1 MKNKKIKLLLAA
13 SAVAI
18 APAVIAISCGDQTPA
33 PAPTPGNPN
42 TNNPQNPNPGN
53 PENPGTDNTQNSNP
67 GNPGGGTVDPVE
79 AAKTEAKTAI
89 DAAAELSDSVKEALK
104 RQVEATTT
112 ESAARDLKA
121 KAEAL
126 VSAVKALSGSVTA
139 AKAVKDDAQYNSVDA
154 TLKTTLE
161 EKYTA
166 ATALLEGE
174 TKLKNLDA
182 SSNLDTTKATLE
194 SANSALDAAVSALM
208 PELTFVKTKASAVK
222 TASELEPLVNTALKD
237 ELQRQVNA
245 LTKDHAT
252 EATTML
258 ENLTSLK
265 DSLTSLQDLVSK
277 GLAMQVDYP
286 QKYYDADN
294 KTAFDDALLKASSV
308 FPAFKWTDE
317 SIVVPA
323 PTNGALPNP
332 RAWTK
337 AREKSE
343 FVLQNF
349 VIAPAQAAPATQS
362 DSGATAA
369 ASATVRVANSEATSE
384 EAQAP
389 ATPDLASTASYL
401 KSLNDTL
408 KAETD
413 KLNGDTTE
421 NKTAYYKADTTR
433 TLYWDGFM
441 PKIVVSGYEADGAGV
456 NKAQHEEANKTKLQ
470 QWFATESNWEKLSEQ
485 LTKKLGANKFKN
497 VVLTAPTVSYEDGG
511 SNTRIPKVTFTLHG
525 KDGYTLQTDNGATSS
540 LTLSIRVL
548 YTSASSTQNALRY
561 QGASSS
567 AAPSGSTP
575 SNNAAVIRNVNVYM
589 NYTGPNIELDTE
601 LPQVGNQNNTSIN
614 GTSNVDG
621 DFNTKF
627 KNLLVNVVGG
637 SFIQTSLLQAIINYV
652 NKFDPKFR
660 AAFVTSINGVAL
672 TSVQNGIQL
681 RIGSLNDFLYN
692 NKGFLQQV
700 NGDSSAVYFA
710 VNGVTSEGWLNTFL
724 IRIPLTK
731 FVRPITPFTASAVM
745 IPTTED
751 SQEES
756 GENSSQADNTEQNA
770 ENQED
775 GQSGGEATETQ
786 EAQGDSASQ
795 SSPQT

>member
-1 MKNKKIKLLLAA
+1 MWFI
-13 SAVAI
+13 I
-18 APAVIAISCGDQTPA
+18 
-33 PAPTPGNPN
+33 
-42 TNNPQNPNPGN
+42 
-53 PENPGTDNTQNSNP
+53 
-67 GNPGGGTVDPVE
+67 
-79 AAKTEAKTAI
+79 
-89 DAAAELSDSVKEALK
+89 
-104 RQVEATTT
+104 
-112 ESAARDLKA
+112 
-121 KAEAL
+121 
-126 VSAVKALSGSVTA
+126 GSVTK
-139 AKAVKDDAQYNSVDA
+139 AKEAKNDAEYSKVTD
-154 TLKTTLE
+154 TLRTDLE

-174 TKLKNLDA
+174 TKLANLNADGTLATTQA
-182 SSNLDTTKATLE
+182 SLE
-194 SANSALDAAVSALM
+194 STKTALDAAVDAVKPDLD
-208 PELTFVKTKASAVK
+208 FQKTKTSAAAKV
-222 TASELEPLVNTALKD
+222 TELDALVNTALKT
-237 ELQRQVNA
+237 ELQRQVDA

-258 ENLTSLK
+258 ANLTSLK
-265 DSLTSLQDLVSK
+265 ESLESLQTLVSD
-277 GLAMQVDYP
+277 GLKMQVDYP

-294 KTAFDDALLKASSV
+294 KADFDAALLKASSV
-308 FPAFKWTDE
+308 FPAFKWTAQ
-317 SIVVPA
+317 SIMVPT
-323 PTNGALPNP
+323 PEGDALPNP

-343 FVLQNF
+343 FKLQNF
-349 VIAPAQAAPATQS
+349 VIAPAQAAHATQS
-362 DSGATAA
+362 DSTAA
-369 ASATVRVANSEATSE
+369 ESASATVRVANSEAASE
-384 EAQAP
+384 DAQAP
-389 ATPDLASTASYL
+389 QTPAANLASTVSYL
-401 KSLNDTL
+401 KSLNDNL
-408 KAETD
+408 KAATD
-413 KLNGDTTE
+413 ALNGDNPTE
-421 NKTAYYKADTTR
+421 KTAYYKPVDGR

-441 PKIVVSGYEADGAGV
+441 PKIVVPGYEADGAG
-456 NKAQHEEANKTKLQ
+456 NGKATHEAANRPLLQ
-470 QWFATESNWEKLSEQ
+470 QWFDTPANWEKLSEQ
-485 LTKKLGANKFKN
+485 LTKKLGANKLKN

-511 SNTRIPKVTFTLHG
+511 SNTRIPKVTFTLQG

-548 YTSASSTQNALRY
+548 YTSADATQNALRY

-575 SNNAAVIRNVNVYM
+575 SNNAAVIRDVNVYM
-589 NYTGPNIELDTE
+589 NYTGPNIELDAE

-627 KNLLVNVVGG
+627 KKLLVSVLKGG
-637 SFIQTSLLQAIINYV
+637 NAQSSLFQAIINYV

-660 AAFVTSINGVAL
+660 AAFVTEKNGVAL
-672 TSVQNGIQL
+672 TSVQSGTQL

-700 NGDSSAVYFA
+700 NGDSSTVYFA
-710 VNGVTSEGWLNTFL
+710 VNGVTSQGWLNTFL

>member
-1 MKNKKIKLLLAA
+1 MQFI
-13 SAVAI
+13 
-18 APAVIAISCGDQTPA
+18 
-33 PAPTPGNPN
+33 
-42 TNNPQNPNPGN
+42 
-53 PENPGTDNTQNSNP
+53 
-67 GNPGGGTVDPVE
+67 
-79 AAKTEAKTAI
+79 
-89 DAAAELSDSVKEALK
+89 
-104 RQVEATTT
+104 
-112 ESAARDLKA
+112 
-121 KAEAL
+121 
-126 VSAVKALSGSVTA
+126 SGSVTA

-194 SANSALDAAVSALM
+194 SAKTALDAAVAAVKPNL
-208 PELTFVKTKASAVK
+208 EFQKTKTSAAAKV
-222 TASELEPLVNTALKD
+222 TELESLVNTALKD

-317 SIVVPA
+317 SIVIPA
-323 PTNGALPNP
+323 PEGDTLPNP
-332 RAWTK
+332 RAWTAPRAK
-337 AREKSE
+337 TE

-349 VIAPAQAAPATQS
+349 VMAPAQAAPATQS

-384 EAQAP
+384 AAQAP
-389 ATPDLASTASYL
+389 QTPAADLASTVSYL

-408 KAETD
+408 KAATD
-413 KLNGDTTE
+413 ALNGDNPTE
-421 NKTAYYKADTTR
+421 KTAYYKADAGR

-485 LTKKLGANKFKN
+485 LTKKLGSDKFKN
-497 VVLTAPTVSYEDGG
+497 VVLTAPTVSYEEVTVN
-511 SNTRIPKVTFTLHG
+511 SNTWKNPKVTFNIQA
-525 KDGYTLQTDNGATSS
+525 KPGYQLTQPTTDPKQIS
-540 LTLSIRVL
+540 LTIRVL
-548 YTSASSTQNALRY
+548 YSSQESNQNLLTI
-561 QGASSS
+561 QGASPT
-567 AAPSGSTP
+567 AAPSNS
-575 SNNAAVIRNVNVYM
+575 SVDDANVKAKVNVYL
-589 NYTGPNIELDTE
+589 NYTGPSIVLDQD
-601 LPQVGNQNNTSIN
+601 LPTVGGQENTSIN
-614 GTSNVDG
+614 GTSNVTG
-621 DFNTKF
+621 AFNTAF
-627 KNLLVNVVGG
+627 RGNPSRGLLFTNRYANP
-637 SFIQTSLLQAIINYV
+637 LLKSVINYV

-660 AAFVTSINGVAL
+660 ATFVTNSKNGV
-672 TSVQNGIQL
+672 TITKVEKIKEL
-681 RIGSLNDFLYN
+681 RPGTLDDLDKDNV
-692 NKGFLQQV
+692 FLQQIQ
-700 NGDSSAVYFA
+700 GDTEAVYFA
-710 VNGVTSEGWLNTFL
+710 VSAIASNRWLNTFL

-731 FVRPITPFTASAVM
+731 FVKPLTEFQAQSPTAS
-745 IPTTED
+745 
-751 SQEES
+751 
-756 GENSSQADNTEQNA
+756 
-770 ENQED
+770 
-775 GQSGGEATETQ
+775 TQ
-786 EAQGDSASQ
+786 EASEDQSTS
-795 SSPQT
+795 SSPQGTAQTQSNQGS